1 MSTEH
6 PVSRRRFTATAS
18 AGLVLPVLAACGS
31 GDSGG
36 SGTASDSSSSPS
48 DSGAGGGTGAG
59 AGTVLA
65 SASDVEVGGAVFLE
79 EPSVV
84 ITQPEKGEFKA
95 FSRTCT
101 HQQCPVTDIVDGQI
115 HCSCHGSLF
124 DMTTGDNVGGPAPSP
139 LTEVPITVEGGDI
152 TVA

>member
-6 PVSRRRFTATAS
+6 PVSRRRVTAIATA
-18 AGLVLPVLAACGS
+18 GLALPVLAACGS
-31 GDSGG
+31 GDSG
-36 SGTASDSSSSPS
+36 SGSDSSSSGS
-48 DSGAGGGTGAG
+48 DTGAAGGDSPTP
-59 AGTVLA
+59 GTVLT
-65 SASDVEVGGAVFLE
+65 STSDVEVGGAVFLD

-139 LTEVPITVEGGDI
+139 LAKVSITVEGDNI
-152 TVA
+152 TLA